1 MIEAGS
7 FVDSVLARSRP
18 TTGEE
23 ATALGPTTDELRV
36 STEAAA
42 RPAGEEASDEA
53 NEEANEEAS
62 GEASWEASGE
72 ASGEATA
79 DKKAWLR
86 PTADELAALREA
98 GLEPRQG
105 VLGLFLCRHKDGENV
120 GRPIVP
126 PKPIE
131 LEGPVKVLADAMRDE
146 LATRLKEKGAARVC
160 RRLTSAL
167 AYTVP
172 T

>member
-1 MIEAGS
+1 MARLGYHRVLVPQ
-7 FVDSVLARSRP
+7 FVPR
-18 TTGEE
+18 TTQPANEE
-23 ATALGPTTDELRV
+23 ATALL
-36 STEAAA
+36 
-42 RPAGEEASDEA
+42 
-53 NEEANEEAS
+53 
-62 GEASWEASGE
+62 
-72 ASGEATA
+72 
-79 DKKAWLR
+79 

-105 VLGLFLCRHKDGENV
+105 VLGLFLCRHKDGEKV

-126 PKPIE
+126 TKPIK

-146 LATRLKEKGAARVC
+146 LATRLKEKGAEGLPTTV
-160 RRLTSAL
+160 TSAL